1 MVAITMKNSKSNMDP
16 QALKFL
22 TAVSSAEYSKPT
34 LKMGALIASVF
45 NACHGVVYVG
55 EKPSEFH
62 GSSVN
67 LTRQNLDNW
76 NIIHP
81 GLEVLEW
88 ALKELQ
94 KWQPDNENLAR
105 IQFNPDH
112 IHEEDGRIRV
122 ILPEEE
128 GCGLELILREGE
140 LVDQLRHEIQLES
153 YDLAIIG
160 GSQNKRHLA
169 HSIIQYL
176 PSSIFVLQKFNPRK
190 KYKLLL
196 LVDDSTATTK
206 SVEWGAMIAEKLGW
220 PVRTLTVSKTKRF
233 GAGYQ
238 GAADKAKAY
247 FDAKG
252 IEIEQFFLTGD
263 PVRTFVEFAGDNHIV
278 IMGASTLNPIKQFVF
293 GSKPIQTLKATDVP
307 ILIVR

>member
-1 MVAITMKNSKSNMDP
+1 MTKKQEKINP
-16 QALKFL
+16 QTLKFL

-34 LKMGALIASVF
+34 LKLGSLIASVF
-45 NACHGVVYVG
+45 DASLGVVYVG
-55 EKPSEFH
+55 ERASEFH

-67 LTRQNLDNW
+67 MTRQNLDNW

-88 ALKELQ
+88 ALKEL
-94 KWQPDNENLAR
+94 KAL
-105 IQFNPDH
+105 NPDDESLAKIKFNADH
-112 IHEEDGRIRV
+112 VYEEDGRVRV
-122 ILPEEE
+122 FLPGEDA
-128 GCGLELILREGE
+128 CRIELILREGE
-140 LVDQLRHEIQLES
+140 LVNQLRKEIQLEN

-160 GSQNKRHLA
+160 GSQDKRHLA
-169 HSIIQYL
+169 HSLIQYL

-196 LVDDSTATTK
+196 LVDDSKATKK
-206 SVEWGAMIAEKLGW
+206 SVQWGALIAEKLGW

-238 GAADKAKAY
+238 GAADMAKAY
-247 FDAKG
+247 FEDKG
-252 IEIEQFFLTGD
+252 IEVEQFFLTGD
-263 PVRTFVEFAGDNHIV
+263 PVRTFVEFAGDNHFV
-278 IMGASTLNPIKQFVF
+278 IMGASTLNPVKQFLF
-293 GSKPIQTLKATDVP
+293 GSKPIKTLERSNVP

>member
-1 MVAITMKNSKSNMDP
+1 MTQEKAPFDP

-22 TAVSSAEYSKPT
+22 TAVSSAEYSGPT

-45 NACHGVVYVG
+45 DAGHGVVYVG
-55 EKPSEFH
+55 ERASEFH

-88 ALKELQ
+88 ALDEL
-94 KWQPDNENLAR
+94 KKLFPDNADLAK

-112 IHEEDGRIRV
+112 IHDEDGRIRV
-122 ILPEEE
+122 ILPDDK
-128 GCGLELILREGE
+128 GCRIELILREGE
-140 LVDQLRHEIQLES
+140 LVDQLRHEIQLET

-176 PSSIFVLQKFNPRK
+176 PSAILVLPKFNPRK

-196 LVDDSTATTK
+196 LVDDSAATKK
-206 SVEWGAMIAEKLGW
+206 SVQWGALIAEKLGW

-238 GAADKAKAY
+238 GAADKTKAY
-247 FDAKG
+247 FDSKG
-252 IEIEQFFLTGD
+252 IEVEQFFLTGD
-263 PVRTFVEFAGDNHIV
+263 PVRTFVDFAGEDHFV
-278 IMGASTLNPIKQFVF
+278 IMGASTLNPVKQLLF
-293 GSKPIQTLKATDVP
+293 GSKPIQTLKQTDTP

>member
-1 MVAITMKNSKSNMDP
+1 MVADVMTKKSALINPKN
-16 QALKFL
+16 LKFL
-22 TAVSSAEYSKPT
+22 TAVSSAEYSKST

-45 NACHGVVYVG
+45 NAKMGVVYVG
-55 EKPSEFH
+55 DKANEFH

-88 ALKELQ
+88 ALGEL
-94 KWQPDNENLAR
+94 KRWNPENKALAN

-112 IHEEDGRIRV
+112 VYEEDGRVKV
-122 ILPEEE
+122 ILPGEN
-128 GCGLELILREGE
+128 GSGIDLILREGE
-140 LVDQLRHEIQLES
+140 LVNELRKEIQLEG

-160 GSQNKRHLA
+160 GSQNKRTRA
-169 HSIIQYL
+169 HSLLQYL
-176 PSSIFVLQKFNPRK
+176 PASIFVLQQFNPRK

-196 LVDDSTATTK
+196 LVDDSAATAK
-206 SVEWGAMIAEKLGW
+206 SIEWGALIAKKLDW
-220 PVRTLTVSKTKRF
+220 PVRTLTVSKTKIF

-238 GAADKAKAY
+238 GAADMSKAY
-247 FDAKG
+247 FESRG
-252 IEIEQFFLTGD
+252 IEVEQFFLTGD
-263 PVRTFVEFAGDNHIV
+263 PVRTFVEFAGDNHFV
-278 IMGASTLNPIKQFVF
+278 IMGASTLNPIKQLLF
-293 GSKPIQTLKATDVP
+293 GSKPIQTLKQTDVP

>member
-1 MVAITMKNSKSNMDP
+1 MTNKQKHIDP
-16 QALKFL
+16 KKLKFL
-22 TAVSSAEYSKPT
+22 TAVSSSEYSKPT
-34 LKMGALIASVF
+34 LKLGSLIASVF
-45 NACHGVVYVG
+45 DANLGVVYVG
-55 EKPSEFH
+55 ERASEFH

-88 ALKELQ
+88 ALKEL
-94 KWQPDNENLAR
+94 KKLNPEDENLAKIR
-105 IQFNPDH
+105 FNADH
-112 IHEEDGRIRV
+112 VYEEDGRVRV
-122 ILPEEE
+122 FLPGDEV
-128 GCGLELILREGE
+128 CRIELILREGE
-140 LVDQLRHEIQLES
+140 LVNQLRKEIQLEN

-169 HSIIQYL
+169 HSLIQYL

-196 LVDDSTATTK
+196 LVDDSNATRK

-238 GAADKAKAY
+238 GAADLAKSY
-247 FDAKG
+247 FDSKG
-252 IEIEQFFLTGD
+252 IEVEQFFLTGD
-263 PVRTFVEFAGDNHIV
+263 PVRTFVEFAGDNHFV
-278 IMGASTLNPIKQFVF
+278 IMGASSLNPVKQFLF
-293 GSKPIQTLKATDVP
+293 GSKPIKTLEQTDVP

>member
-1 MVAITMKNSKSNMDP
+1 MVATFMKKDNTQFDPKS
-16 QALKFL
+16 LKFL

-45 NACHGVVYVG
+45 DAGHGVVYVG
-55 EKPSEFH
+55 ESPSEFH

-67 LTRQNLDNW
+67 LTRNNLDNW

-88 ALKELQ
+88 ALKEL
-94 KWQPDNENLAR
+94 KKLSPDNEDLAK

-122 ILPEEE
+122 ILPDEK
-128 GCGLELILREGE
+128 GCRIELILREGE
-140 LVDQLRHEIQLES
+140 LVDQLRHEIHLEG

-169 HSIIQYL
+169 HSLIQYL

-196 LVDDSTATTK
+196 LVDDSAATEK
-206 SVEWGAMIAEKLGW
+206 SVQWGALIAEKLGW

-233 GAGYQ
+233 GEGYQ

-247 FDAKG
+247 FDSKG
-252 IEIEQFFLTGD
+252 IEVEQFFLTGD
-263 PVRTFVEFAGDNHIV
+263 PVRTFVEFAGDNHFV
-278 IMGASTLNPIKQFVF
+278 IMGASTLNPVKQLLF
-293 GSKPIQTLKATDVP
+293 GSKPIKTLEQTDIP

>member
-1 MVAITMKNSKSNMDP
+1 MTKKKTPFDPKS
-16 QALKFL
+16 LKFL

-45 NACHGVVYVG
+45 DASHGVVYVG
-55 EKPSEFH
+55 GKASEFH

-88 ALKELQ
+88 ALDEL
-94 KWQPDNENLAR
+94 KKMSPDNKDLAK
-105 IQFNPDH
+105 IQFNSDH
-112 IHEEDGRIRV
+112 VYEEDGRVRV
-122 ILPEEE
+122 MLPDDK
-128 GCGLELILREGE
+128 GCRIELVLREGE
-140 LVDQLRHEIQLES
+140 LVDQLRKEIQLEG

-160 GSQNKRHLA
+160 GSQNKRYLA
-169 HSIIQYL
+169 HSILQYL
-176 PSSIFVLQKFNPRK
+176 PSSVFVLQKFNPRK

-196 LVDDSTATTK
+196 LVDDSKATDK
-206 SVEWGAMIAEKLGW
+206 SIEWGALIAEKLGW
-220 PVRTLTVSKTKRF
+220 PVQTLTVSKTKRF

-263 PVRTFVEFAGDNHIV
+263 PVRTFVEFAGDNHFV
-278 IMGASTLNPIKQFVF
+278 IMGASTLNPVKQLLF
-293 GSKPIQTLKATDVP
+293 GSKPIQTLKKTDVP
-307 ILIVR
+307 ILIIR